1 MGEFYVSA
9 QGDDRDDGRTPLS
22 PWRTLEKVNGFTFQ
36 PGDRLRFRCGDTFHG
51 PLNIR
56 TNRMAGGPACTVE
69 PYGGDIRN
77 MPKLS
82 CYKIIKPEAWT
93 EVGGGIWRA
102 EINNP
107 TQVAGNVITTGADGA
122 NIGFLNVDGK
132 LYANKSPSPSALR
145 RDWDFHS
152 DGAAFLYVKS
162 TQNPGQ
168 RASSFM
174 AAPRVVAVGDSPSMR
189 YRYLEITG
197 AGGHGVRWAGRSDID
212 MRFCH
217 VHEIGGS
224 YHAGQTRYGN
234 GAEIW
239 VGCSDISV
247 SDCLFGD
254 IYDTATTTQGFPVQ
268 TPGAG
273 WNRISLN
280 DNFAYRCAQAFEVW
294 ARYGATPGEGQCPEG
309 SGFHD
314 VSALRWRLFDI
325 GHGDFADTRKSRNE
339 VAPFLI
345 YRTETPDNDIRV
357 SVSQMQN
364 CGDRLIANLG
374 VGRLPRQYRLENS
387 NITLRANQ
395 PLMTESNQTARQGKA
410 WLNANGFSPDTKV
423 AIDDRPKMTPQSE
436 VVAQWVAHASGMA
449 AAAAAIARPTRFGR

>member
-1 MGEFYVSA
+1 MSEFYVSA

-36 PGDRLRFRCGDTFHG
+36 PGDRLRFRCGDTFYG

-56 TNRMAGGPACTVE
+56 ANRMDGGPACTIE

-82 CYKIIKPEAWT
+82 CYKIIRPEVWADM
-93 EVGGGIWRA
+93 GGGVWRV

-107 TQVAGNVITTGADGA
+107 AQITGNVTTVGADGA

-132 LYANKSPSPSALR
+132 LYANKSPSLSNLR

-152 DGAAFLYVKS
+152 DGASFLYVKS
-162 TQNPGQ
+162 TRNPGQ
-168 RASSFM
+168 RASSIM
-174 AAPRVVAVGDSPSMR
+174 AAPRVVAIGDSPSMR
-189 YRYLEITG
+189 YRYLDITG

-217 VHEIGGS
+217 IHEIGGS
-224 YHAGQTRYGN
+224 YHAAQTRYGN

-239 VGCSDISV
+239 VGCSNISV
-247 SDCLFGD
+247 SDCLLGD
-254 IYDTATTTQGFPVQ
+254 IYDTATTAQGFPVQ

-294 ARYGATPGEGQCPEG
+294 ARYGATPGEGRCPEG
-309 SGFHD
+309 AGFHE

-325 GHGDFADTRKSRNE
+325 GYGDFADTRKSRNE

-374 VGRLPRQYRLENS
+374 AGRLPRQYRLETS
-387 NITLRANQ
+387 NIALRADL

-410 WLNANGFSPDTKV
+410 WLNANGFSSDTKV
-423 AIDDRPKMTPQSE
+423 VVDDRLKMTPQSE
-436 VVAQWVAHASGMA
+436 VKALWMTHASNTA
-449 AAAAAIARPTRFGR
+449 AAAANTARPNRFGR